1 MANYQWVNGVL
12 VDTDIGKGLGSMR
25 LDSMQEANTNLTP
38 TEMYFGKSPDSYS
51 FKTTPPS
58 ANNSIFG
65 TDGFGLNKGTMK
77 GLGSIGDI
85 ASGLGSLYLGSKQL
99 GLAEDTAAFNKD
111 MLTKQYNMAKDAY
124 DKQTARAS
132 SIGLQMQT
140 GKVG

>member
-1 MANYQWVNGVL
+1 MA
-12 VDTDIGKGLGSMR
+12 TKGLTYNPDTGSY
-25 LDSMQEANTNLTP
+25 NTAFWTP
-38 TEMYFGKSPDSYS
+38 DQWKRFGAAGGTIDGDKLMLNG
-51 FKTTPPS
+51 TAVNTPEVT
-58 ANNSIFG
+58 SIFG
-65 TDGFGLNKGTMK
+65 TDGFGLNTGTMK
-77 GLGSIGDI
+77 GLGSIGDM

-132 SIGLQMQT
+132 SIGSQMQA